1 MPAISRACSETNQ
14 NADGKSMFTKKVDNK
29 ASINSTYQAKLTQF
43 ASQQSWFDFTGHL
56 ETGKLSAAGVE
67 PKVKTDIVRIER

>member
-29 ASINSTYQAKLTQF
+29 ASINSTHQAKLTQF
-43 ASQQSWFDFTGHL
+43 ASQQS
-56 ETGKLSAAGVE
+56 
-67 PKVKTDIVRIER
+67 